1 MIVRSFWP
9 FENVT
14 ILLQIRNENFIVKE
28 REIGYHGINQIMT
41 TWRME
46 R

>member
-1 MIVRSFWP
+1 MIVRSVWFA
-9 FENVT
+9 ENVT

-28 REIGYHGINQIMT
+28 RENGYYGINQIMT